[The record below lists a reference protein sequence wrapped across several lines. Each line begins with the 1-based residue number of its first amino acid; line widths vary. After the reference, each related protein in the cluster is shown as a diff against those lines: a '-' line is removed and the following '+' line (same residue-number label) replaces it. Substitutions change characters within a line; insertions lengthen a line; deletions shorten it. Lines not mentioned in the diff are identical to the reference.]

1 MMDIELIK
9 QREEIFD
16 AYRVSIKNIDT
27 LKKEI
32 AVMRSNEERLH
43 ESMNKAQK
51 EYSKLA
57 GLIDIMLREDC
68 DPVTAKL
75 KFSHMHDKMEPE
87 EVVYQISSSSQSI
100 NKYNYNYNKH
110 STSSDM
116 YDRGFKTSI
125 MNEVDA
131 PRTSGLWAR
140 INAMLGNGGR

>member
-16 AYRVSIKNIDT
+16 AYRVSIKNIET
-27 LKKEI
+27 LKKELN
-32 AVMRSNEERLH
+32 VMRSNEERLH
-43 ESMNKAQK
+43 ETMNKAQK

-75 KFSHMHDKMEPE
+75 KFSNMHDKMEPE
-87 EVVYQISSSSQSI
+87 DVVYQISSSSQSI

-110 STSSDM
+110 DSRSDM
-116 YDRGFKTSI
+116 YDRGFKNSI

-131 PRTSGLWAR
+131 PQSGGFWAR
-140 INAMLGNGGR
+140 INAMLGNGGK